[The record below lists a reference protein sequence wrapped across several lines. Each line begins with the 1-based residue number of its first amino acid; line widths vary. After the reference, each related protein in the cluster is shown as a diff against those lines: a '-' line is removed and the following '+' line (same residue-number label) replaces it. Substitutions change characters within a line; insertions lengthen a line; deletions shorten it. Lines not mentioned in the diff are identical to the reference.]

1 MERIIILI
9 GGAVI
14 FLGMIFSFFN
24 AVTTNPA
31 AFVIVFLLGV
41 GIIAYFFFQGDGVWN
56 PNNDGYPPFKSIL
69 IILGVCLLISWVIG
83 SKPTNLTDCPA
94 SVGRWC

>member
-9 GGAVI
+9 GGVVI

-56 PNNDGYPPFKSIL
+56 PNNDGL
-69 IILGVCLLISWVIG
+69 
-83 SKPTNLTDCPA
+83 PA
-94 SVGRWC
+94 FQEHSNYIRSLSVNIVGYRQ